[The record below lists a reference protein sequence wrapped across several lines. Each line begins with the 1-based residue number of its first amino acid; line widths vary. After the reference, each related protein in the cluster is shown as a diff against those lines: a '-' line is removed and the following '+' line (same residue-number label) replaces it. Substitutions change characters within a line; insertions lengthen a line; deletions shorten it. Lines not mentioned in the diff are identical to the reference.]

1 MKVLVING
9 SVRKN
14 KGYTARVLSPFI
26 KGMEK
31 AEAQVELLYSKKL
44 DVNPCNG
51 EFDCW
56 YNNVGKCYIND
67 SMQQVYPKLREADIL
82 VLGMPVYFPIPSEI
96 QKFLNRLMPLMIP
109 VLKFKN
115 ERTKIRFHDDV
126 RIRKIVLVSVC
137 GWWEMG
143 NFDLVEHIVK
153 EICLKASVEFAGS
166 VLRPHADILLKEKG
180 KANEVFKALEEIG
193 FCLIKDGIVSEDL
206 LKVVAQPLI
215 SENDC
220 RERLSRE

>member
-1 MKVLVING
+1 MKVLVVNG
-9 SVRKN
+9 SARKE
-14 KGYTARVLSPFI
+14 KGYTAKVLDPFI

-31 AEAQVELLYSKKL
+31 AGAQVELLYTKKL

-56 YNNVGKCYIND
+56 YGNIGKCYIND

-82 VLGMPVYFPIPSEI
+82 VLGIPVYFPIPSEM
-96 QKFLNRLMPLMIP
+96 QKFLNRLMPLMNP

-115 ERTKIRFHDDV
+115 GRTQIKCHDDV

-137 GWWEMG
+137 GWWEIG
-143 NFDLVEHIVK
+143 NFDLVEHVVK

-166 VLRPHADILLKEKG
+166 VLRSHADVLPKEKG
-180 KANEVFKALEEIG
+180 KAGEVFGALEELG
-193 FCLIKDGIVSEDL
+193 FCFIKDGRFSEDL
-206 LKVVAQPLI
+206 LEVISQPLI
-215 SENDC
+215 SEYDC
-220 RERLSRE
+220 RKRLTGE

>member
-9 SVRKN
+9 SVRKE
-14 KGYTARVLSPFI
+14 KGYTAKVLGPFI

-31 AEAQVELLYSKKL
+31 AGAQVELLYSKKL

-56 YNNVGKCYIND
+56 YKNLGKCYIND

-82 VLGMPVYFPIPSEI
+82 VLGIPVYLPIPSEM
-96 QKFLNRLMPLMIP
+96 QKFLNRLMPLMNPI
-109 VLKFKN
+109 LEFRDG
-115 ERTKIRFHDDV
+115 RTSIRFHDDV

-143 NFDLVEHIVK
+143 NFDMVEHIVK
-153 EICLKASVEFAGS
+153 EICLKASVEFEGS
-166 VLRPHADILLKEKG
+166 VLRPHGYLLSKKSVKVDEVI
-180 KANEVFKALEEIG
+180 KAIREAG
-193 FCLIKDGIVSEDL
+193 FSLIKEGSLPEDL
-206 LKVVAQPLI
+206 LRVISQPLI
-215 SENDC
+215 SEKEL
-220 RERLSRE
+220 RESQSL